1 MLANYYW
8 HLDKKCIYLNL
19 ETTNSR
25 DSLTIRIIM

>member
-19 ETTNSR
+19 ETTNSNNKNYYV
-25 DSLTIRIIM
+25 MY